1 MKRIIILAALL
12 TIGFAQA
19 TAEESWTDHWKK
31 TASDY
36 LTMPSMPDF
45 SILDLSKMSEQAA
58 AQANMFVQQLNDSLP
73 LLEQM
78 GYEVSV
84 INVQWA
90 IPPKLKVRLRSK
102 TGTQPAKAFEPVT
115 APNQSLFVKTL
126 IWSAAEAKRIQ
137 GQMNVGTAIVDVDFA
152 IPPRIKMSFLKQRHQ
167 ITDLT
172 LEDLDLS
179 CVQD

>member
-1 MKRIIILAALL
+1 
-12 TIGFAQA
+12 
-19 TAEESWTDHWKK
+19 
-31 TASDY
+31 
-36 LTMPSMPDF
+36 MPDL
-45 SILDLSKMSEQAA
+45 SALDLSKMSEQVTV
-58 AQANMFVQQLNDSLP
+58 QANVFAQQVNETLP
-73 LLEQM
+73 ILEQM
-78 GYEVSV
+78 GYEVSI
-84 INVQWA
+84 INIQWA
-90 IPPKLKVRLRSK
+90 VPPKLKVRLRSK
-102 TGTQPAKAFEPVT
+102 AGAGPAKPVEAVMT
-115 APNQSLFVKTL
+115 PNQSIFVKTL